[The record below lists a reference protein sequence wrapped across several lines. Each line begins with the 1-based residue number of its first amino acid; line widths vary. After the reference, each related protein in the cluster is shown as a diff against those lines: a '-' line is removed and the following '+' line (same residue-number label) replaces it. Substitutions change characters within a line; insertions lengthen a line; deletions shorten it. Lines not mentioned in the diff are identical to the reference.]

1 MEQVRS
7 QLTPEEL
14 ERVATEA
21 EELQLESGTPNAPE
35 QVAKLPQ
42 LQVND
47 LPEQPE
53 HIPTDVEELDGG
65 VTLLRNHVL
74 ANGVNYLQLN
84 FSLRGL
90 PEELWL
96 YVSSYID
103 ALEKLGAGEMNY
115 EQVARGIASCTGGIS
130 FQCQV
135 RTYAQDAYLPVRG
148 IRINLKTLDEQ
159 IEPALE
165 LLRDIIFR
173 VNPRDTAR
181 LREVMVQSHAQCSS
195 DLI

>member
-1 MEQVRS
+1 M
-7 QLTPEEL
+7 
-14 ERVATEA
+14 
-21 EELQLESGTPNAPE
+21 
-35 QVAKLPQ
+35 
-42 LQVND
+42 
-47 LPEQPE
+47 
-53 HIPTDVEELDGG
+53 
-65 VTLLRNHVL
+65 
-74 ANGVNYLQLN
+74 
-84 FSLRGL
+84 RGL

-165 LLRDIIFR
+165 LLRDIIFK

-181 LREVMVQSHAQCSS
+181 LREVMIQSHAQCSS
-195 DLI
+195 DLIYNGIYTAMLRANAGMTTEGKISEIVNGLPQLELLNKVCDRFDEHGANLMSQIETIRDYVANQPFSASFTGSDDAYEVVKLSLIHI